1 MKKARFD
8 AAIKRSK
15 EEQLRRLNWREENPR
30 MEKRAPPTL
39 DIIMLEAAEVSM
51 ESRKE
56 GRLPK
61 ALQLQRSHVTA
72 PQGIEMKAL
81 GEKEERKL
89 EEIIKKNRA
98 KQNEKK
104 PARQVQMLEQISPQ
118 MQPSQRK

>member
-1 MKKARFD
+1 M
-8 AAIKRSK
+8 
-15 EEQLRRLNWREENPR
+15 QLES
-30 MEKRAPPTL
+30 
-39 DIIMLEAAEVSM
+39 EVSM
-51 ESRKE
+51 ESTKE

-72 PQGIEMKAL
+72 PQGIEFKAL

-104 PARQVQMLEQISPQ
+104 PARQVQLLEHISPQ
-118 MQPSQRK
+118 SPRK